1 MQSKYFYRI
10 KFNFISSTE
19 SNLYLIGV
27 STFICITIMKKS
39 GNFYQQTQNQTD
51 VHPTTSSPGYYEEDN
66 DNGNII
72 DTNTEREIEMLDSS
86 ADYIF
91 YQE

>member
-1 MQSKYFYRI
+1 
-10 KFNFISSTE
+10 
-19 SNLYLIGV
+19 
-27 STFICITIMKKS
+27 MKKS
-39 GNFYQQTQNQTD
+39 GKFYQQTQNQTD
-51 VHPTTSSPGYYEEDN
+51 VHPTTSSPGYYEDYEEDN
-66 DNGNII
+66 GNGNII